1 MSTWRRDWYKE
12 QFDVEQQGGEFDFKN
27 DFLTGELDQLDLDRA
42 TRAQWETDF
51 IDDIYGTKEGKT
63 IVDGQNKELSRDEW
77 LQQGRY
83 EGSLIHRVGRDHGRG
98 NAGARLDSEADTWG
112 LDLRRKAYE
121 EGAFETG
128 SNEHYLWLTRG
139 PVDWADYE
147 KDNEFKRIFNEMKK
161 DGSAWDTYGDPANI
175 EFLSSED
182 YTDKEKVQF
191 IRDANIRLSS
201 AEKKSDKEQDFEDGW
216 YDWDSK
222 YVYTDPNTLKGYTEK
237 ALFDPASTEIT
248 DRIVD
253 ADGKRMTIRT
263 DIATPTEVTKIKID
277 RRNISLGVDFNS
289 IPDLSDAVVRPPNI
303 PKTWGPVGGKP
314 GGGGSNR
321 PGRPKPPSNDGPRDS
336 TGLPPITTFS
346 TVKSDR

>member
-1 MSTWRRDWYKE
+1 MSISNRDWYYN
-12 QFDVEQQGGEFDFKN
+12 QFDVEKKGGVFDLDHSK
-27 DFLTGELDQLDLDRA
+27 TSELDAQDLSGSV
-42 TRAQWETDF
+42 RAQWETDF
-51 IDDIYGTKEGKT
+51 IDDLYGTTGGKT
-63 IVDGQNKELSRDEW
+63 IYKGEDLGH
-77 LQQGRY
+77 
-83 EGSLIHRVGRDHGRG
+83 SLEQWTGDLTGFYDSNVHKVGRNYRG
-98 NAGARLDSEADTWG
+98 STGQRLDAEMDTWG

-147 KDNEFKRIFNEMKK
+147 NDNEFKRVFNEMKK
-161 DGSAWDTYGDPANI
+161 DSKAWDTYGSPANI
-175 EFLSSED
+175 EFLTSDE
-182 YTDKEKVQF
+182 YTDKEKVMFVRQ
-191 IRDANIRLSS
+191 ANIRLGS
-201 AEKKSDKEQDFEDGW
+201 AEKKSDKEQEFEDGW

-289 IPDLSDAVVRPPNI
+289 IPDLSNAVVRPPNI
-303 PKTWGPVGGKP
+303 PTTWGPVGGNQ
-314 GGGGSNR
+314 GGSGR
-321 PGRPKPPSNDGPRDS
+321 PGRPKPPSNDGPRDV
-336 TGLPPITTFS
+336 TGPPPPTTQS